1 MKPAAEELAAGWDGP
16 AAGSEAVE
24 DYVRAI
30 LHTARG
36 RGRVAS
42 TTEVAA
48 FLGVTP
54 ASVSS
59 MFKKL
64 ARLELVVYAP
74 YRGVSLSAEGVRLA
88 GRVTR
93 RRQLLERFLAETL
106 PMPAEQARAEA
117 DRLEHHMSAELEA
130 LLAARLAEP

>member
-64 ARLELVVYAP
+64 ARLELVVYEP
-74 YRGVSLSAEGVRLA
+74 YRGVRLTADGERLA
-88 GRVTR
+88 LRLTR
-93 RRQLLERFLAETL
+93 RHRLLETILSEGL
-106 PMPAEQARAEA
+106 GMPLERVHAEA